1 MVTKVPKIHPSKDIV
16 SSKSRLLEGRK
27 VALGICGSVAAVRS
41 PEIARELM
49 RNGAEVY
56 AVMTEPAQKLISPE
70 LMEWATGNPAVTE
83 LTGRIEHVEL
93 GGSFPGSADLLLIAP
108 ATANTIGKIAAGIDD
123 TPVTSLAT
131 TSIGS
136 GLPIV
141 IVPAMHRSM
150 YDHPVVQQNIKRLES
165 LGIRIIQP
173 EIVEGK
179 AKIADIGAIVEE
191 VISLLGK
198 KDLQRARVLVTAGPT
213 RSYMDAIRYLT
224 NSSSGKM
231 GFAFAN
237 ESYAR
242 GAKITLITG
251 PTAIPPP
258 PNASVIRVETTEEM
272 LQSVRSELKK
282 GYDLLVMAAAPLDF
296 AIAGRSKGKLSS
308 DVPIKLDLSPL
319 PKIIKETRSL
329 SKKLFI
335 IGFKA
340 EHGLSSKDLISKAQ
354 DRLKE
359 SGMDLIVAN
368 DLSRPDTGFAADTD
382 EVYVLDGKGLVAHI
396 PLSHKR
402 EIARKVLDIFAER
415 RRK

>member
-1 MVTKVPKIHPSKDIV
+1 MVTKVPNIHPSKDII
-16 SSKSRLLEGRK
+16 SSKSRLLEGWK
-27 VALGICGSVAAVRS
+27 IALGICGSVAAIRS

-49 RNGAEVY
+49 RNGAEVW
-56 AVMTEPAQKLISPE
+56 AVMTESAQKLISPQ
-70 LMEWATGNPAVTE
+70 LMEWATGNPVVTE

-93 GGSFPGSADLLLIAP
+93 GGGFSGSANLLLIAP

-136 GLPIV
+136 KLPIV
-141 IVPAMHRSM
+141 LVPAMHRSM
-150 YDHPVVQQNIKRLES
+150 YDHLVVQQNMKKLES

-173 EIVEGK
+173 EIVEDK
-179 AKIADIGAIVEE
+179 AKIADIGTIVEE
-191 VISLLGK
+191 VIFLLGK
-198 KDLQRARVLVTAGPT
+198 KDLQRTRVLVTAGPT

-231 GFAFAN
+231 GFAFAS
-237 ESYAR
+237 ESLAR
-242 GAKITLITG
+242 GAKVTLITG
-251 PTAIPPP
+251 PTVIPPP
-258 PNASVIRVETTEEM
+258 NTNIIKVETTEEM

-282 GYDLLVMAAAPLDF
+282 SYDLLVMAAAPLDF
-296 AIAGRSKGKLSS
+296 AIANRTKEKLPG
-308 DVPIKLDLSPL
+308 DAPLKLNLTPM
-319 PKIIKETRSL
+319 PKIIKEARLL

-354 DRLKE
+354 KRLAE

-368 DLSRPDTGFAADTD
+368 DLSSPDTGFGADTD
-382 EVYVLDGKGLVAHI
+382 EVYVLDAKGLIAHI
-396 PLSHKR
+396 PLSKKQ
-402 EIARKVLDIFAER
+402 EIARKVLDIFVER
-415 RRK
+415 RKR